1 MIRKNICLLAMLTAL
16 LFTGCG
22 AAAGANGAA
31 AGAGQNEGGSAAT
44 AEAAADSGDKVFR
57 IAESADITTMDVHKT
72 TRDYLLPMNVFDTLF
87 TIKLNDDGSTE
98 VENRL
103 VESYELDA
111 DGVTYHFTL
120 RDGVVFSDGTPLKA
134 QDVKFTFER
143 MLTLP
148 DSQQADYAMPI
159 AGAQELLD
167 GKADSLEGITVEDDR
182 NFTIKLSAPYAGFL
196 ASIAT
201 PSASIFSEELV
212 TAAGDDFGVLP
223 EKTLGTGPYIIKE
236 WTRGSGMVFEYN
248 PKYWGEEPSVKRV
261 EATVMDSQA
270 MSMAF
275 QKGDIDLLDCL
286 LQDSAI
292 VNATY
297 KTPVYEDKLVSVSRM
312 GLYYLMLNE
321 NIEPLN
327 DPQVRK
333 AIQRAIDREAILQSI
348 YSGDGKLEDGIYPT
362 GCIVYNQENQ
372 GWLKH
377 DAQEAKKLLQAAG
390 YAEGFDMELCLDST
404 ATDAIKNTMQVIE
417 QNLNEVGIR
426 AKIKTVD
433 HAAFLDLRNNGEAPA
448 YMSNWVLDFNDPDNI
463 IYTFFGNKDNTK
475 LRSNNYANEEVISRV
490 AAAKAIVDDAERTK
504 EYAALEKQ
512 LVQED
517 AVWVPMFSL
526 NHLFVCEAL

>member
-1 MIRKNICLLAMLTAL
+1 
-16 LFTGCG
+16 
-22 AAAGANGAA
+22 
-31 AGAGQNEGGSAAT
+31 
-44 AEAAADSGDKVFR
+44 
-57 IAESADITTMDVHKT
+57 
-72 TRDYLLPMNVFDTLF
+72 
-87 TIKLNDDGSTE
+87 
-98 VENRL
+98 
-103 VESYELDA
+103 
-111 DGVTYHFTL
+111 
-120 RDGVVFSDGTPLKA
+120 
-134 QDVKFTFER
+134 
-143 MLTLP
+143 
-148 DSQQADYAMPI
+148 MPI

-297 KTPVYEDKLVSVSRM
+297 KTPAYEDKLVSVSRV

-526 NHLFVCEAL
+526 NHLFVTGDRVEHFTPQWAGWNDFYFEQTTLK